1 MIALA
6 IILTGIGSYTLAHF
20 SFCAIALYL
29 SAASLT
35 GTGIC
40 RAHRHGSLGHLHAHH
55 TRGRYWTQA
64 YQRLWA
70 NLRGTCRQ
78 GNGQPHPVSDCGH
91 GELLVTGLASIK
103 KSDRPKTAG
112 SEAVTGYPT
121 SLISVKRI
129 APGRVSGSTAIKFR
143 GFIMFRLTLLATVLF
158 CISSIARAELWED
171 YALSDEVIEHTV
183 IAVQGNYLDEY
194 LVRLERTWVRSMEV
208 QKELGYVNDY
218 TILVSTAADTP
229 NVWLNVEYPNMAAYQ
244 PNEEKWNKVNEIL
257 AERYGDDEEE
267 LDAIAKGY
275 EEIRR
280 MVDHQIVHKVT
291 YR

>member
-1 MIALA
+1 M
-6 IILTGIGSYTLAHF
+6 
-20 SFCAIALYL
+20 
-29 SAASLT
+29 
-35 GTGIC
+35 
-40 RAHRHGSLGHLHAHH
+40 
-55 TRGRYWTQA
+55 
-64 YQRLWA
+64 
-70 NLRGTCRQ
+70 
-78 GNGQPHPVSDCGH
+78 
-91 GELLVTGLASIK
+91 K
-103 KSDRPKTAG
+103 KPDRPKTAG
-112 SEAVTGYPT
+112 RGVVVDYPT
-121 SLISVKRI
+121 SEISVKRHG
-129 APGRVSGSTAIKFR
+129 PGSALGSTILTFR
-143 GFIMFRLTLLATVLF
+143 GFIMFRLTLLATVLL
-158 CISSIARAELWED
+158 CISSLSRAEPWKD

-267 LDAIAKGY
+267 LDAIAKGC
-275 EEIRR
+275 EEIRK

>member
-1 MIALA
+1 M
-6 IILTGIGSYTLAHF
+6 
-20 SFCAIALYL
+20 
-29 SAASLT
+29 
-35 GTGIC
+35 
-40 RAHRHGSLGHLHAHH
+40 
-55 TRGRYWTQA
+55 
-64 YQRLWA
+64 
-70 NLRGTCRQ
+70 
-78 GNGQPHPVSDCGH
+78 VD
-91 GELLVTGLASIK
+91 
-103 KSDRPKTAG
+103 
-112 SEAVTGYPT
+112 YPT
-121 SLISVKRI
+121 SRISVKRHH
-129 APGRVSGSTAIKFR
+129 PGSALGTTILTFR
-143 GFIMFRLTLLATVLF
+143 GFIMFRLTLLATVLI
-158 CISSIARAELWED
+158 CISSIARGELWKD

-244 PNEEKWNKVNEIL
+244 PDEEKWTKVNEIL
-257 AERYGDDEEE
+257 AERYGDDEEQ

-275 EEIRR
+275 EEIRK

>member
-1 MIALA
+1 M
-6 IILTGIGSYTLAHF
+6 
-20 SFCAIALYL
+20 
-29 SAASLT
+29 
-35 GTGIC
+35 
-40 RAHRHGSLGHLHAHH
+40 
-55 TRGRYWTQA
+55 
-64 YQRLWA
+64 
-70 NLRGTCRQ
+70 
-78 GNGQPHPVSDCGH
+78 
-91 GELLVTGLASIK
+91 K
-103 KSDRPKTAG
+103 KPDRPKTAG
-112 SEAVTGYPT
+112 RGVVVDYPT
-121 SLISVKRI
+121 SEISVKRHG
-129 APGRVSGSTAIKFR
+129 PGSALASTILTFR
-143 GFIMFRLTLLATVLF
+143 GFIMFRLTLLATVLL
-158 CISSIARAELWED
+158 CISSLSRAEPWKD

-275 EEIRR
+275 EEIRK

>member
-1 MIALA
+1 
-6 IILTGIGSYTLAHF
+6 
-20 SFCAIALYL
+20 
-29 SAASLT
+29 
-35 GTGIC
+35 
-40 RAHRHGSLGHLHAHH
+40 
-55 TRGRYWTQA
+55 
-64 YQRLWA
+64 
-70 NLRGTCRQ
+70 
-78 GNGQPHPVSDCGH
+78 
-91 GELLVTGLASIK
+91 
-103 KSDRPKTAG
+103 
-112 SEAVTGYPT
+112 
-121 SLISVKRI
+121 
-129 APGRVSGSTAIKFR
+129 
-143 GFIMFRLTLLATVLF
+143 MFRLTLLATVLL
-158 CISSIARAELWED
+158 CISSIARAELWKD

-208 QKELGYVNDY
+208 QKELGYVN
-218 TILVSTAADTP
+218 DTP

-275 EEIRR
+275 EEIRK

>member
-1 MIALA
+1 
-6 IILTGIGSYTLAHF
+6 
-20 SFCAIALYL
+20 
-29 SAASLT
+29 
-35 GTGIC
+35 
-40 RAHRHGSLGHLHAHH
+40 
-55 TRGRYWTQA
+55 
-64 YQRLWA
+64 
-70 NLRGTCRQ
+70 
-78 GNGQPHPVSDCGH
+78 
-91 GELLVTGLASIK
+91 
-103 KSDRPKTAG
+103 
-112 SEAVTGYPT
+112 
-121 SLISVKRI
+121 
-129 APGRVSGSTAIKFR
+129 
-143 GFIMFRLTLLATVLF
+143 MFRLTLLATVLL
-158 CISSIARAELWED
+158 CISSLTRAELWKD

-244 PNEEKWNKVNEIL
+244 PNEEKWDKVNKIL

-275 EEIRR
+275 EEIRK

>member
-1 MIALA
+1 MMKQYHLYVFTQDGCPPCTRLKDHIQT
-6 IILTGIGSYTLAHF
+6 LT
-20 SFCAIALYL
+20 
-29 SAASLT
+29 
-35 GTGIC
+35 
-40 RAHRHGSLGHLHAHH
+40 
-55 TRGRYWTQA
+55 
-64 YQRLWA
+64 
-70 NLRGTCRQ
+70 
-78 GNGQPHPVSDCGH
+78 D
-91 GELLVTGLASIK
+91 E
-103 KSDRPKTAG
+103 
-112 SEAVTGYPT
+112 E
-121 SLISVKRI
+121 
-129 APGRVSGSTAIKFR
+129 
-143 GFIMFRLTLLATVLF
+143 
-158 CISSIARAELWED
+158 RAELDFVPLKTATGERTALAEELAVELTPTLVVAHESVQCD
-171 YALSDEVIEHTV
+171 YDPDMGYEFCDFEEETVERFVGANNIIEHTV

-229 NVWLNVEYPNMAAYQ
+229 NVWLNVEYPNMGAYQ

-275 EEIRR
+275 EEIRK

>member
-1 MIALA
+1 MIDYPSSRIGVKRHGPGSALGST
-6 IILTGIGSYTLAHF
+6 ILT
-20 SFCAIALYL
+20 
-29 SAASLT
+29 
-35 GTGIC
+35 
-40 RAHRHGSLGHLHAHH
+40 
-55 TRGRYWTQA
+55 
-64 YQRLWA
+64 
-70 NLRGTCRQ
+70 
-78 GNGQPHPVSDCGH
+78 
-91 GELLVTGLASIK
+91 
-103 KSDRPKTAG
+103 
-112 SEAVTGYPT
+112 
-121 SLISVKRI
+121 
-129 APGRVSGSTAIKFR
+129 FR
-143 GFIMFRLTLLATVLF
+143 GFTMFRLTLLATVLL
-158 CISSIARAELWED
+158 CISSFSRAELWKD
-171 YALSDEVIEHTV
+171 YALSDEVIEQTV

-218 TILVSTAADTP
+218 SILVSTAADTP

-275 EEIRR
+275 EEIRK